1 MHERSSDTATSH
13 QIHHVESEQWLG
25 SLLHANDELVQ
36 ALMTFEQLD
45 RSIDADSDSDDEL
58 AEQAHMYR
66 MMTEKGKSPTS
77 PGSPTSGMAGLHI
90 ASPPPQPAR
99 PAAPPRPSAVSKP
112 SSQLSVPGRAAA
124 EYADASDDEDEDEND
139 PFADRNAVV
148 TPKVERNEPAW

>member
-1 MHERSSDTATSH
+1 MAGTH

-77 PGSPTSGMAGLHI
+77 PGSPTTAMAGLHI
-90 ASPPPQPAR
+90 DSPPPQPAR

-112 SSQLSVPGRAAA
+112 SSQPSVPGRAPT
-124 EYADASDDEDEDEND
+124 EYADASEDEDEDEND
-139 PFADRNAVV
+139 PFADRNALA
-148 TPKVERNEPAW
+148 TPKVERTEPTW